1 MGNDFE
7 KKYIMRNNILDMNIK
22 LKEYILFPGTK
33 IEGTIELIPKIEI
46 KIKNEQKILFKL
58 TQFQKYE
65 FCKKSFTGETEE
77 LSDNNDNLII
87 DKGITKYF
95 SNDILNK
102 KTKIDFSLNLPADE
116 KKDFYPTFE
125 FRKKDINIF
134 IRHLLTIELPDIEKK
149 NSTGIIICELPEKQN
164 INILEDSNIFVDE
177 SIKKNIFSKSNNGK
191 FSFRISIKKLSFS
204 FDEEIPII
212 LDIDSSE
219 LIDLHIKSIEFI
231 LQKNIYVKGILD
243 HKLFNKM
250 EERIK
255 MFSKKYE
262 GAEVNKK
269 HLTFY
274 EKVKLDKSEWPEF
287 NEGTLE
293 RYIKFDENF
302 IERDDQRKMLSPSIN
317 TDLFACEHK
326 IKINIH
332 FNGYDINKYFVIDL
346 YNIKPAFIDD
356 FLKYYFI
363 FEENP
368 SFDNE
373 KEKNNPNINQNDDNQ
388 AGKDKTENKIK
399 NEEKDTSKDFE
410 IIDNKDYQLLMNG
423 K

>member
-1 MGNDFE
+1 MGNEFK
-7 KKYIMRNNILDMNIK
+7 KKYIMSNCNLDMNIK
-22 LKEYILFPGTK
+22 LKEYILLPGAK

-65 FCKKSFTGETEE
+65 FHKKGFSGEIEE

-95 SNDILNK
+95 SNNNLNK

-134 IRHLLTIELPDIEKK
+134 IRHLLTIELPDLEIK
-149 NSTGIIICELPEKQN
+149 NSTGIIISKLPEKQN
-164 INILEDSNIFVDE
+164 MNIIDDSNIFVDE

-191 FSFRISIKKLSFS
+191 FFCKIRIKKLSFS

-231 LQKNIYVKGILD
+231 LQKKIYVKGMLD
-243 HKLFNKM
+243 YKLFNKM
-250 EERIK
+250 EERII
-255 MFSKKYE
+255 MFSKKYQ

-274 EKVKLDKSEWPEF
+274 EKLKLDKSDLPEF
-287 NEGTLE
+287 NEEALE

-302 IERDDQRKMLSPSIN
+302 IERDDQRKLLNPSIN

-326 IKINIH
+326 IKVNIH

-346 YNIKPAFIDD
+346 YSIKPAFIDD
-356 FLKYYFI
+356 FLKHYFI

-368 SFDNE
+368 SFDKYNE

-388 AGKDKTENKIK
+388 EGKDKTENKIK
-399 NEEKDTSKDFE
+399 NEEKDASKDFV
-410 IIDNKDYQLLMNG
+410 IIDN
-423 K
+423 